1 MPPSYDAGGSRSSL
15 YYARLSRTRDARF
28 AMPDRVPRSRDVD
41 RVKCRSQQMIA
52 AGHAGGGR
60 GGRSPLRLTDSDSPG
75 ARALFKGG
83 SLTMKPIEMGIVGV
97 GRIGASR
104 AKVCAGHPLIKGLHL
119 GEIDKARLERVAQ
132 EAGART
138 PPTAYR

>member
-1 MPPSYDAGGSRSSL
+1 
-15 YYARLSRTRDARF
+15 
-28 AMPDRVPRSRDVD
+28 MPDRVPRSRDAD

-83 SLTMKPIEMGIVGV
+83 SVTMKPIEMGIVGV
-97 GRIGASR
+97 GWIGEIR
-104 AKVCAGHPLIKGLHL
+104 AKVCRSEERRVGKELSRQLWAAAGRKYTVHRRHRTWS
-119 GEIDKARLERVAQ
+119 EIDVLR
-132 EAGART
+132 
-138 PPTAYR
+138 

>member
-1 MPPSYDAGGSRSSL
+1 
-15 YYARLSRTRDARF
+15 
-28 AMPDRVPRSRDVD
+28 MPDRVPRSRDVD

-97 GRIGASR
+97 GWIAEIR

-119 GEIDKARLERVAQ
+119 CEIDKARLEPVAK
-132 EAGART
+132 EPVART
-138 PPTAYR
+138 GTTAARERLACSDTHATLVGTT